1 MADEKQENPLGT
13 APITG
18 LIVKY
23 AVPTV
28 ISMLVTSAYNLTD
41 QIFIGNVVGILGNAA
56 TGITFPVTI
65 LCIAFTQLAGVG
77 TVASFNICMGR
88 KNEAEAKGFVGT
100 GLTMVVI
107 IGVLLMAAVL
117 LFKTPLLTLFGAT
130 ESILPLSESYLGITG
145 IGIPFLFFSGMA
157 SLLIR
162 SDGSPAYSMMC
173 TLSGAILNVLLDWLF
188 MFPLAWGLPGA
199 AFATVISQVVS
210 FALAAFYFTRFKAFK
225 IERAIFGLKTKYIP
239 GIARLGSSNCI
250 NQLMLMAV
258 AIAMNNS
265 LRYYGVRSA
274 YGSEIPLAVSGIIV
288 KISHVLGAFAVGI
301 ALGCQPIFGFNMGAK
316 NYGRLKETYKKAL
329 AVSLCVCV
337 IAFLGFQFFPRQ
349 ITGIFGVGSDLYFE
363 FASRYLRIYLMM
375 IFAFGVQPLSVNYF
389 TSTGRARPAL
399 VITLS
404 RQGFLL
410 IPLIIILPLFFG
422 IDGILYAGPIADVLA
437 YMLSLFMVFRDF
449 KQFDKTASSIKMQ
462 MPSAAV

>member
-1 MADEKQENPLGT
+1 M
-13 APITG
+13 I
-18 LIVKY
+18 
-23 AVPTV
+23 
-28 ISMLVTSAYNLTD
+28 
-41 QIFIGNVVGILGNAA
+41 
-56 TGITFPVTI
+56 
-65 LCIAFTQLAGVG
+65 
-77 TVASFNICMGR
+77 
-88 KNEAEAKGFVGT
+88 
-100 GLTMVVI
+100 
-107 IGVLLMAAVL
+107 
-117 LFKTPLLTLFGAT
+117 
-130 ESILPLSESYLGITG
+130 
-145 IGIPFLFFSGMA
+145 
-157 SLLIR
+157 
-162 SDGSPAYSMMC
+162 C
-173 TLSGAILNVLLDWLF
+173 TLSGAILNVVLDWLF
-188 MFPLAWGLPGA
+188 MFPLGWGLPGA

-210 FALAAFYFTRFKAFK
+210 FSLAAFYFTRFKAFK

-250 NQLMLMAV
+250 NQLMLMVV
-258 AIAMNNS
+258 AIVMNNS
-265 LRYYGVRSA
+265 LRYYGARSV

-288 KISHVLGAFAVGI
+288 KISQVLGAFAVGI

-316 NYGRLKETYKKAL
+316 NYERIKETYKKAL

-399 VITLS
+399 IITLS

-422 IDGILYAGPIADVLA
+422 IDGVLYAGPIADGAA
-437 YMLSLFMVFRDF
+437 YTLSLLLIFRDF
-449 KQFDKTASSIKMQ
+449 KQFDKNASSIKMQ
-462 MPSAAV
+462 MP